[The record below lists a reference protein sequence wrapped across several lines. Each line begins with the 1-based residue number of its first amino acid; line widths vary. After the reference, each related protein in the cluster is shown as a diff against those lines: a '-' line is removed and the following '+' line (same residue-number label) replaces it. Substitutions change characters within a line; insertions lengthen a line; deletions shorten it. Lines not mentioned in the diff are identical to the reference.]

1 MLGSMSGDEPG
12 EDMNRA
18 EPCVARCDAVVAL
31 GLQRRE
37 ELGDALGG
45 EVGDVQPFDGA
56 PGVARGELE
65 EQHQGVAVTAD
76 RVGTQAP
83 LCRKIVLEELDEI
96 AAECGLGRAA
106 HGAPPSTRSPKAR
119 ANRSPARAT
128 TAGMK
133 RR

>member
-1 MLGSMSGDEPG
+1 MRSAVRSAMSSRSTG
-12 EDMNRA
+12 RLA
-18 EPCVARCDAVVAL
+18 S
-31 GLQRRE
+31 RE
-37 ELGDALGG
+37 ANW
-45 EVGDVQPFDGA
+45 
-56 PGVARGELE
+56 RSR
-65 EQHQGVAVTAD
+65 HQGVAVTAD